1 MSETTTDPLSTDLTV
16 SSHIRASSSA
26 DSTPSYLLAANAI
39 HHLRLFHESMREL
52 GKYSKLNITLNNS
65 PLVSTHNSEPT
76 TSNDSVS
83 DREVDRTFSMQIS
96 PVGISLSLPETN
108 GLSLAPTPDQLAS
121 LRPILFNNP
130 FLSDCLL
137 SIKEQPRRY
146 YCHKSYLSKESE
158 YFSAMFCP
166 AYSES
171 AQREVDIS
179 LEHPE
184 MFEEALRYMY
194 KGNIADKLMCA
205 GRWRGSID
213 SYFQL
218 LWAASYLQMS
228 KLLDGLIALFE
239 VAFSS
244 SPLFNSEY
252 MTFSLFQSVITSYR
266 HKMNPRGYTVGS
278 RGDPHWMRSK
288 YSTNRLSSPFNITKR
303 MRRIMSRSSSS
314 SMSSMSRSPDWST
327 RSHFESNHTPLLRRS
342 RTRSVSV
349 DPNRYLSY
357 ESPSVES
364 SMLESSGCA
373 AMFEDN
379 SDSSYSNSC
388 ILQTT
393 FSYAEN
399 SSRNNSRL
407 GTGSDECKEVLEWVS
422 AENITGELW
431 DCDVVSVIKN
441 FPGAVQKAVDPYGL
455 LSKTKSKYNQ

>member
-1 MSETTTDPLSTDLTV
+1 MSENTTDALS
-16 SSHIRASSSA
+16 REPAASGLSNSSA
-26 DSTPSYLLAANAI
+26 DSTPSYILAANAI

-65 PLVSTHNSEPT
+65 PLVPTHSSEAI
-76 TSNDSVS
+76 SNESVS
-83 DREVDRTFSMQIS
+83 DRDRESNRTFSMQVS

-108 GLSLAPTPDQLAS
+108 GLSLAPNPDQLAS

-146 YCHKSYLSKESE
+146 YCHRAYLSKESA

-171 AQREVDIS
+171 EQREVEIS

-194 KGNIADKLMCA
+194 KGSLSDKHVCA
-205 GRWRGSID
+205 SRWRGAID

-218 LWAASYLQMS
+218 LWVANYLQMS
-228 KLLDGLIALFE
+228 TLLDRLIGLFE
-239 VAFSS
+239 VTFAD

-252 MTFSLFQSVITSYR
+252 MTFTLFQSVILLCR

-278 RGDPHWMRSK
+278 RGDPHWLRSK
-288 YSTNRLSSPFNITKR
+288 YSHNRLSSPFNITKR
-303 MRRIMSRSSSS
+303 MRRMMSRSSSS
-314 SMSSMSRSPDWST
+314 SISRSPDWST
-327 RSHFESNHTPLLRRS
+327 RSHSNHTPLLRRS
-342 RTRSVSV
+342 STRSVSMG
-349 DPNRYLSY
+349 PNCYLPSPY
-357 ESPSVES
+357 ESPSMES
-364 SMLESSGCA
+364 SILESSGGA
-373 AMFEDN
+373 DIFEDN
-379 SDSSYSNSC
+379 SDSSYSNSS

-407 GTGSDECKEVLEWVS
+407 GTASDECKEVLEWVS

-431 DCDVVSVIKN
+431 DCDVVNVIKN

-455 LSKTKSKYNQ
+455 LSKTKGKYHL

>member
-1 MSETTTDPLSTDLTV
+1 MSDNSDALPKEFTV
-16 SSHIRASSSA
+16 SRPSNST

-52 GKYSKLNITLNNS
+52 GKYSKLNITLNDS
-65 PLVSTHNSEPT
+65 PLVSTHNSELIS
-76 TSNDSVS
+76 SND
-83 DREVDRTFSMQIS
+83 RESDRTFSMQIS

-108 GLSLAPTPDQLAS
+108 GLSLAPNPDQLAS

-130 FLSDCLL
+130 FLSDCVL
-137 SIKEQPRRY
+137 SVKEQPRRY
-146 YCHKSYLSKESE
+146 YCHRSYLSKESS

-166 AYSES
+166 AYSEG

-184 MFEEALRYMY
+184 MFEEALRYIY
-194 KGNIADKLMCA
+194 KGDIADKLVCG

-213 SYFQL
+213 SYFEL
-218 LWAASYLQMS
+218 LWVANYLQMS
-228 KLLDGLIALFE
+228 KLLDCLIALFE
-239 VAFSS
+239 VAFSC

-252 MTFSLFQSVITSYR
+252 MTFTLFQSVITSCR

-278 RGDPHWMRSK
+278 RGDPHWLRSK
-288 YSTNRLSSPFNITKR
+288 YSYNRLSSPFNITKR

-314 SMSSMSRSPDWST
+314 SMSRSPDWSA
-327 RSHFESNHTPLLRRS
+327 RSHSNHTPLLRRS

-349 DPNRYLSY
+349 DPNRSLSY
-357 ESPSVES
+357 ESPSMDS
-364 SMLESSGCA
+364 SMLESSGGA
-373 AMFEDN
+373 GMFEDN

-431 DCDVVSVIKN
+431 DCDVVNVIKS

-455 LSKTKSKYNQ
+455 LSKTKGKYNQ